1 MKTAFPIVDDAGALL
16 GLVTLPI
23 ATSIPEQKRNV
34 VIVDD
39 IMVARDDLIVMDLN
53 KNAYEALNEM
63 ARKKMNMVF
72 ICNINGNIEGLI
84 TKTDILSI
92 AAERQKYFQAL
103 KRK

>member
-1 MKTAFPIVDDAGALL
+1 
-16 GLVTLPI
+16 
-23 ATSIPEQKRNV
+23 
-34 VIVDD
+34 
-39 IMVARDDLIVMDLN
+39 MDLN

-72 ICNINGNIEGLI
+72 ICNIKGNIEGLI

>member
-1 MKTAFPIVDDAGALL
+1 MKTAFPIVDDAGGLL

-39 IMVARDDLIVMDLN
+39 IMVARHDLIVMDLN
-53 KNAYEALNEM
+53 NNAYEALNEM

>member
-1 MKTAFPIVDDAGALL
+1 
-16 GLVTLPI
+16 
-23 ATSIPEQKRNV
+23 
-34 VIVDD
+34 
-39 IMVARDDLIVMDLN
+39 MVARDDLIVMDLN

>member
-39 IMVARDDLIVMDLN
+39 IMVAR
-53 KNAYEALNEM
+53 A
-63 ARKKMNMVF
+63 
-72 ICNINGNIEGLI
+72 
-84 TKTDILSI
+84 
-92 AAERQKYFQAL
+92 
-103 KRK
+103 